1 MISGRPMS
9 TSFIAAAERVDTRQR
24 ILEEAARWGLYVHAA
39 FVPLSIAGMQLGL
52 ALAGLSLLALSLLG
66 RRVWLR
72 SVLDLPV
79 LVLLLVVLLWPWD
92 ATIGSRLYRTFLSP
106 LIAVSVLGL
115 RPQTMRSDA
124 LRVLAIWAGFALIPS
139 LLAWVQFF
147 AGVDVLHELGLRA
160 KPVRP
165 PIPLYSERYAA
176 TGFFKWYIRLAH
188 NLSAPLCL
196 LAAIAVHGA
205 LSPRWRRIALVAAAA
220 IGAAVFL
227 TFTRTAW
234 FGLALAALILAAFGG
249 WRRLWRAGAVLAVVG
264 ALLLAVQPG
273 FRNRVLS
280 TLSGQRNQDRVGIWQ
295 TCAAVARDHA
305 GVGIGYGNMPTVGQP
320 YFDRISPRTQPRF
333 RAWCHNTFFTAW
345 VEGGVVYLA
354 AAVLLWLWLGL
365 AFVRRARGA
374 DALGRAACA
383 GGLAALGALGV
394 NALAHDVFYASET
407 MYALGFAMA
416 LAVVMTRS
424 TAPRPADGS

>member
-1 MISGRPMS
+1 MS
-9 TSFIAAAERVDTRQR
+9 TPLALEAASARDR
-24 ILEEAARWGLYVHAA
+24 AARWLETIARGGLYVHAA
-39 FVPLSIAGMQLGL
+39 FLPLSIAGMQLGL
-52 ALAGLSLLALSLLG
+52 VVAALCLLGLALAG
-66 RRVWLR
+66 RRVWYR
-72 SVLDLPV
+72 SELDLPFLALLGAV
-79 LVLLLVVLLWPWD
+79 LFWPWD
-92 ATIGSRLYRTFLSP
+92 APIGLRLYRTFLAP
-106 LIAVSVLGL
+106 IVIASVLGL
-115 RPQTMRSDA
+115 RPATMRREA
-124 LRVLAIWAGFALIPS
+124 LRLLAVWAGFALLPS
-139 LLAWVQFF
+139 LLAWAQFF
-147 AGVDVLHELGLRA
+147 WGVDLLHALGMRA
-160 KPVRP
+160 EPIRP
-165 PIPLYSERYAA
+165 SVPLYRERFAA
-176 TGFFKWYIRLAH
+176 TGFFTWYIRLAH
-188 NLSAPLCL
+188 NLTTPLCV
-196 LAAIAVHGA
+196 LAGVAIYGGLERRRRA
-205 LSPRWRRIALVAAAA
+205 LAFAAAALVA
-220 IGAAVFL
+220 AAVFL

-416 LAVVMTRS
+416 LA
-424 TAPRPADGS
+424 